1 MAKNKVINTV
11 LTLRD
16 NMSGGLVKAAQ
27 NAKKSGAQ
35 IDDSMIKATRRVVA
49 FKKKAVS
56 SIKDAASEMGK
67 LAVKMTKVG
76 IAAGAAT
83 AAFAIKT
90 GFAEAF
96 DLEGYRLQLET
107 ATKDTQKAAEIMQY
121 AIDLANRTPYEGGQ
135 LVEGAAKFES
145 MGMAAKA
152 WLTRA
157 GDMAAATNKGYDQAV
172 EALIDAQTGELERL
186 KEFGITKAMI
196 LAKGEQLFTGVQ
208 IANNKGQIVNQEKFN
223 DALIALMED
232 KFAGGM
238 AKQATTV
245 KGLWSTVTGVAK
257 SALAELAGMT
267 SKGVIREG
275 SALDMLKGK
284 VGALA
289 DRFAAWQQDGT
300 LGRLATALDNG
311 LAAAL
316 DKAGAAFEWLKTNV
330 APVARALG
338 EAATEAFG
346 WARENVL
353 PKLEAALPVIANA
366 FGWIAQNMDKVAP
379 VLGTL
384 IKLWVG
390 GKVLKFGGDV
400 ISGAS
405 DLWEFGK
412 ATKEVAK
419 NNLPKL
425 LAGFK
430 GGAGKIFGWLAAGSS
445 KLGAG
450 IAAVG
455 GVIGKVIGSVAG
467 VGKALL
473 GLAAAHPVIA
483 GIAIAA
489 TLIIA
494 NWDKIKPV
502 LIALW
507 NKAKEVFS
515 AVRDWAV
522 EKFGAIKDT
531 AIRLFHSVKDTF
543 GRIKSSIIGAFEGA
557 KSKVMGFFS
566 WLDDKIESIP
576 LLGTLYKGGKAVAG
590 GAADLIGG
598 MVGRNALG
606 TSYWRGGMTYVHER
620 GGEILDLPG
629 GTRVIPHDVSMRMAG
644 APHVTVNVTVVGNVI
659 GNRQYADEMGATIVD
674 NLLRALDNV

>member
-107 ATKDTQKAAEIMQY
+107 ATKDTQKAADIMQY

-208 IANNKGQIVNQEKFN
+208 IVNNKGQIVNQEKFN

-267 SKGVIREG
+267 SEGVIREG

-300 LGRLATALDNG
+300 LERLATALDNG
-311 LAAAL
+311 LADAL
-316 DKAGAAFEWLKTNV
+316 DKAGAAMQWCKEHS
-330 APVARALG
+330 
-338 EAATEAFG
+338 AT
-346 WARENVL
+346 L
-353 PKLEAALPVIANA
+353 S
-366 FGWIAQNMDKVAP
+366 
-379 VLGTL
+379 
-384 IKLWVG
+384 
-390 GKVLKFGGDV
+390 KVLKYLAVMFAGVKIIKFTGDL
-400 ISGAS
+400 I
-405 DLWEFGK
+405 
-412 ATKEVAK
+412 
-419 NNLPKL
+419 
-425 LAGFK
+425 
-430 GGAGKIFGWLAAGSS
+430 AAGATTVEFIGTVRELIRVKS
-445 KLGAG
+445 
-450 IAAVG
+450 IEAAAW
-455 GVIGKVIGSVAG
+455 IHSTSVVAAN
-467 VGKALL
+467 KAALL
-473 GLAAAHPVIA
+473 GHKIAAGAQWLLAQGAALATSSAAWVHNTAAVVANKAGQLASAAASGLATGATTALTAAQWALNAAFVASPIGWVVLGIGALVAA
-483 GIAIAA
+483 GVA
-489 TLIIA
+489 LYH
-494 NWDKIKPV
+494 NWEQVKAMAG
-502 LIALW
+502 ALW
-507 NKAKEVFS
+507 GKTKSAFS
-515 AVRDWAV
+515 
-522 EKFGAIKDT
+522 G
-531 AIRLFHSVKDTF
+531 
-543 GRIKSSIIGAFEGA
+543 IKSSIIGAFEGA

-629 GTRVIPHDVSMRMAG
+629 GTRIIPHDVSMRMAG

-674 NLLRALDNV
+674 KLLRALDNV